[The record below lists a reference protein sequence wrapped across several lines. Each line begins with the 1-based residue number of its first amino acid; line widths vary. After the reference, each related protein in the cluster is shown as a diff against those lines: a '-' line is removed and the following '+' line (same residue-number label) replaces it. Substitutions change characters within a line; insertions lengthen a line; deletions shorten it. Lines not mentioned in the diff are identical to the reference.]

1 MFLIFYLNLFEVEK
15 SMNGQILNVR
25 VFSHMGFKWVLSVAL
40 LLKCIYT
47 YTTHM
52 HLSKEMTNSG
62 EMG

>member
-1 MFLIFYLNLFEVEK
+1 MKMNVLIFYLNLFEVEK

-47 YTTHM
+47 YTTYV
-52 HLSKEMTNSG
+52 LE
-62 EMG
+62 